1 MILATTTPATPKAPT
16 GYSKAAQRFSLS
28 WSFWCLPPGSPTKV
42 ITDYLFTIEQNKAF
56 GLPLGEKSV
65 VFFSFALIHCNQMR
79 KTHKGIAKRFKVTGT
94 GKVTHRKPGQR
105 HLRRKRTVKQ
115 MRAGR
120 QDQSLAKGM
129 ARRVIEALG

>member
-1 MILATTTPATPKAPT
+1 M
-16 GYSKAAQRFSLS
+16 
-28 WSFWCLPPGSPTKV
+28 KV
-42 ITDYLFTIEQNKAF
+42 IKDYLFTIERKRHLACRWTKN
-56 GLPLGEKSV
+56 LL
-65 VFFSFALIHCNQMR
+65 FSFARSNSQNQMR

-120 QDQSLAKGM
+120 QDQPLAKGM

>member
-1 MILATTTPATPKAPT
+1 M
-16 GYSKAAQRFSLS
+16 
-28 WSFWCLPPGSPTKV
+28 
-42 ITDYLFTIEQNKAF
+42 
-56 GLPLGEKSV
+56 PLDKKSV
-65 VFFSFALIHCNQMR
+65 VLFVCSNSPNQMR

-120 QDQSLAKGM
+120 QDQPLAKGM